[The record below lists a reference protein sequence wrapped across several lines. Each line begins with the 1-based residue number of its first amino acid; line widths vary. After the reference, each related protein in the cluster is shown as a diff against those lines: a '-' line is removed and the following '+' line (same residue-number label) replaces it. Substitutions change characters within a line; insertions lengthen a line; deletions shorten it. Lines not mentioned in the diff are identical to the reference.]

1 MPPADVLAAAKK
13 FFARRSPIYAAF
25 LEKEGP
31 SYLTFRGQGGEEL
44 VIGVTASDAGTIVR
58 GSTYLFDQQ
67 IARFFST
74 LDPIPDTEKE
84 IGMTD
89 MTRRELRERAIRRIA
104 AHDEGSSDSRGHAR
118 RRERSPFASRFPSAG
133 TSRCS
138 RPHPPRA

>member
-1 MPPADVLAAAKK
+1 MLQEITTPMPPAAVLAAAKK

-44 VIGVTASDAGTIVR
+44 VIGVSATDAGTIVR

-74 LDPIPDTEKE
+74 LDPRPDTEVE
-84 IGMTD
+84 TGMTN
-89 MTRRELRERAIRRIA
+89 MT
-104 AHDEGSSDSRGHAR
+104 
-118 RRERSPFASRFPSAG
+118 PAG
-133 TSRCS
+133 T
-138 RPHPPRA
+138 A

>member
-1 MPPADVLAAAKK
+1 MLQEIRTPMPPADVLAAAKM

-44 VIGVTASDAGTIVR
+44 VIGVTPVDGGTVVR

-84 IGMTD
+84 IGMTS
-89 MTRRELRERAIRRIA
+89 MTQ
-104 AHDEGSSDSRGHAR
+104 
-118 RRERSPFASRFPSAG
+118 AG
-133 TSRCS
+133 T
-138 RPHPPRA
+138 A